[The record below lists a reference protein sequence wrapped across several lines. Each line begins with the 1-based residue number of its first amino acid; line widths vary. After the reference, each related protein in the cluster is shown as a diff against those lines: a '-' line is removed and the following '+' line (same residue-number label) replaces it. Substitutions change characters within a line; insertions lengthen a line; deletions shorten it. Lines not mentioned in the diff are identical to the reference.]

1 MKKKKIEVSQIS
13 ACLITRDATYP
24 HQVLE
29 SIAQYPFGEILILT
43 NCTSPFRKYELFEKA
58 KFDMIYYQDDDAIC
72 PINELLD
79 KSEPDELNIAM
90 KYGHFDLYKER
101 RITMGMGWGSIFNRK
116 ILKSLKKYTD
126 KYGEDDVFKRE
137 AERILTYLNYPQNR
151 IILPIIDT
159 AAARDLNRLW
169 RQSHHHK
176 YVRLVEERCKELI

>member
-1 MKKKKIEVSQIS
+1 MKKIQVNQIS

-29 SIAQYPFGEILILT
+29 SVVQYPFGEILILT
-43 NCTSPFRKYELFEKA
+43 NSDSPYRKYELIAKA
-58 KFDMIYYQDDDAIC
+58 KFDMIYYQDDDAIV
-72 PINELLD
+72 PINELLE
-79 KSEPDELNIAM
+79 KSNPEMLNVAM
-90 KYGHFDLYKER
+90 KPGHFDVYKDR
-101 RITMGMGWGSIFNRK
+101 RLTMGMGHGAIFNRK

-159 AAARDLNRLW
+159 AASADLNRLW
-169 RQSHHHK
+169 RQPHHHE
-176 YVRLVEERCKELI
+176 YVRIVEERCSKLI